1 MLLFIGELAGLGIMA
16 LSLIFLV
23 PTILWIWALLDIL
36 KSDFKSDI
44 EKIIWLALVIFVPV
58 LGWILYFAIGRS
70 QRINRFY

>member
-1 MLLFIGELAGLGIMA
+1 MA

-23 PTILWIWALLDIL
+23 PTILWIWALVDIL
-36 KSDFKSDI
+36 KSDFKSDV
-44 EKIIWLALVIFVPV
+44 EKIIWLLLVIFVPV